1 VVYFYVKRIKK
12 SFLESTHKLIFI
24 YGISNGLGWG
34 TPESVDRT
42 VNANETENGE
52 IETS

>member
-1 VVYFYVKRIKK
+1 M
-12 SFLESTHKLIFI
+12 
-24 YGISNGLGWG
+24 GLGGG

-52 IETS
+52 IETSWYDEMGALPAH

>member
-1 VVYFYVKRIKK
+1 MA
-12 SFLESTHKLIFI
+12 LAM
-24 YGISNGLGWG
+24 GLGGG